1 MDSLKG
7 IFPGVESGTL
17 LRSLMGLGKSP
28 ESFRSGSP
36 AEFCSMKSIH
46 GELFLFQLVIGNF
59 GLSWDQ
65 QITQMAFWAIMAAP
79 LMMSN
84 DLRQISSKAK
94 GLLQNKEVIAINQDP
109 LGKQGYRITKV
120 SPSMETSA
128 AESACQRRAK
138 TELHYTI
145 IVI

>member
-1 MDSLKG
+1 M
-7 IFPGVESGTL
+7 V
-17 LRSLMGLGKSP
+17 
-28 ESFRSGSP
+28 
-36 AEFCSMKSIH
+36 
-46 GELFLFQLVIGNF
+46 GNF

-79 LMMSN
+79 LLMSN

-94 GLLQNKEVIAINQDP
+94 ALLQNKEVIAINQDP

-120 SPSMETSA
+120 RPSPGVLPCRS
-128 AESACQRRAK
+128 RR
-138 TELHYTI
+138 ELYYTV